1 MVLWA
6 TGVPNCYLLLQ
17 KYMTIAGHA
26 LQVNSAF
33 VVNLHY
39 AFQSSDKL
47 YLIMDLMNG
56 RRGAC
61 GEGGGGACQGCR

>member
-1 MVLWA
+1 MV
-6 TGVPNCYLLLQ
+6 CYL
-17 KYMTIAGHA
+17 

-39 AFQSSDKL
+39 AFQSTDKL

-56 RRGAC
+56 RGGSRGR
-61 GEGGGGACQGCR
+61 GRGI

>member
-1 MVLWA
+1 M
-6 TGVPNCYLLLQ
+6 PY
-17 KYMTIAGHA
+17 

-56 RRGAC
+56 RRG
-61 GEGGGGACQGCR
+61 GEGCQEGGVGHVRREEGVGHVRREGWGMSGGWVG

>member
-1 MVLWA
+1 
-6 TGVPNCYLLLQ
+6 
-17 KYMTIAGHA
+17 MTIAGHA